1 MLVDVDAF
9 VRLEK
14 VSVDIFED
22 LGKNVVWQ
30 GHCVFQLSKLE
41 AIRASGRTSK
51 NASITGTYSSGTK
64 ESYVWS

>member
-22 LGKNVVWQ
+22 LSKNVVWQ
-30 GHCVFQLSKLE
+30 SHFVFQLSKLE
-41 AIRASGRTSK
+41 AIRGRSSK
-51 NASITGTYSSGTK
+51 NASITYKGK
-64 ESYVWS
+64 L